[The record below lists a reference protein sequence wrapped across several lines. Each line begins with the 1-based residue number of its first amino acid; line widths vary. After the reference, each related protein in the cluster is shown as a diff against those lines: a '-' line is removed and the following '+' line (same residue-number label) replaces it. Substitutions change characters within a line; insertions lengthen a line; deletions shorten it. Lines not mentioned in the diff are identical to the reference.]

1 MTGGNAGVLMK
12 TKIDDLLQWIDN
24 SRFGL
29 TITAAKRARQINN
42 YFRHLGEG
50 LGHDAGPQIRSASNK
65 ALSLALEEIAADK
78 LEFELPEDGL
88 K

>member
-1 MTGGNAGVLMK
+1 MMK
-12 TKIDDLLQWIDN
+12 TKIDDLLEWTDN

-29 TITAAKRARQINN
+29 TIAAAKRARQINN

-50 LGHDAGPQIRSASNK
+50 LGQEVGPQIRSASNK
-65 ALSLALEEIAADK
+65 SLTIALEEIAANK
-78 LEFELPEDGL
+78 LEIERPDDGL

>member
-1 MTGGNAGVLMK
+1 VLMQ
-12 TKIDDLLQWIDN
+12 TKIDDLLKWMDN

-29 TITAAKRARQINN
+29 TISAAKRARQINN

-50 LGHDAGPQIRSASNK
+50 LGQDVGPQIRSASNK
-65 ALSLALEEIAADK
+65 SLTLALEEIAAGK
-78 LEFELPEDGL
+78 LEFERPDDGL

>member
-1 MTGGNAGVLMK
+1 MLMQ
-12 TKIDDLLQWIDN
+12 TKIDDLLKWMDN

-29 TITAAKRARQINN
+29 TISAAKRARQINN

-50 LGHDAGPQIRSASNK
+50 LGQDVGPQIRSASNK
-65 ALSLALEEIAADK
+65 SLTLALEEIAAGK
-78 LEFELPEDGL
+78 LEFERPDDGL

>member
-1 MTGGNAGVLMK
+1 VLMQ
-12 TKIDDLLQWIDN
+12 TKIDDLLQWMDN

-29 TITAAKRARQINN
+29 TISAAKRARQINN

-50 LGHDAGPQIRSASNK
+50 LGQEAGPQIRSASNK
-65 ALSLALEEIAADK
+65 SLTLAMEEIAADK
-78 LEFELPEDGL
+78 LEYELPEEGL

>member
-1 MTGGNAGVLMK
+1 MLMK
-12 TKIDDLLQWIDN
+12 TKIDDLLQVMNN

-29 TITAAKRARQINN
+29 TIAAAKRARQINN

-50 LGHDAGPQIRSASNK
+50 LGSEAGPQVRSASNK
-65 ALSLALEEIAADK
+65 ALSLALEEIAEQK
-78 LEFELPEDGL
+78 LDFEMPEDGV

>member
-1 MTGGNAGVLMK
+1 MLMK
-12 TKIDDLLQWIDN
+12 TRIDDLLQWIDN

-50 LGHDAGPQIRSASNK
+50 LGHDSGPQIRSASNK
-65 ALSLALEEIAADK
+65 SLSLALEEIAADK
-78 LEFELPEDGL
+78 LEFERHDEVT

>member
-1 MTGGNAGVLMK
+1 MQ
-12 TKIDDLLQWIDN
+12 TKIDDLLKWMDN

-29 TITAAKRARQINN
+29 TISAAKRARQINN

-50 LGHDAGPQIRSASNK
+50 LGQEAGPQIRSASNK
-65 ALSLALEEIAADK
+65 SLTLALEEIAANK
-78 LEFELPEDGL
+78 LEYEQPEEGL

>member
-1 MTGGNAGVLMK
+1 MMK
-12 TKIDDLLQWIDN
+12 TKIDDLLDWMDN

-29 TITAAKRARQINN
+29 TIAAAKRARQINN

-50 LGHDAGPQIRSASNK
+50 LGQEAGPQIRSASNK
-65 ALSLALEEIAADK
+65 SLTMALEEIAADK
-78 LEFELPEDGL
+78 LEYERPEDGL

>member
-1 MTGGNAGVLMK
+1 MMK
-12 TKIDDLLQWIDN
+12 TNIDYLLEWINN
-24 SRFGL
+24 SRFSL

-50 LGHDAGPQIRSASNK
+50 LGRDAGPQIRSASNK
-65 ALSLALEEIAADK
+65 ALTLALEEIAAGK
-78 LEFELPEDGL
+78 LEYELPEEGL

>member
-1 MTGGNAGVLMK
+1 LMK
-12 TKIDDLLQWIDN
+12 TKIDDLLEAMNN

-29 TITAAKRARQINN
+29 TIAAAKRARQINN

-50 LGHDAGPQIRSASNK
+50 LGRETGPQVRSASNK
-65 ALSLALEEIAADK
+65 SLTLALEEIAEGK
-78 LEFELPEDGL
+78 LEFEMPEDGM

>member
-1 MTGGNAGVLMK
+1 MLMK

-29 TITAAKRARQINN
+29 TVTAAKRARQINN

-50 LGHDAGPQIRSASNK
+50 LGQEAGPQIRSASNK
-65 ALSLALEEIAADK
+65 SLTMALEEIAADK
-78 LEFELPEDGL
+78 LEFERPEEGL

>member
-1 MTGGNAGVLMK
+1 MLMQ
-12 TKIDDLLQWIDN
+12 TKIDDLLLWMDN

-29 TITAAKRARQINN
+29 TISAAKRARQINN

-50 LGHDAGPQIRSASNK
+50 LGQEAGPQIRSASNK
-65 ALSLALEEIAADK
+65 SLTLAMEEIAADK
-78 LEFELPEDGL
+78 LEYELPEEGL

>member
-1 MTGGNAGVLMK
+1 MLMQ
-12 TKIDDLLQWIDN
+12 TKIDDLLKWMDN

-29 TITAAKRARQINN
+29 TISAAKRARQINS

-50 LGHDAGPQIRSASNK
+50 LGQEAGPQIRSASNK
-65 ALSLALEEIAADK
+65 SLTLAMEEIAADK
-78 LEFELPEDGL
+78 LEYERPDDGL

>member
-1 MTGGNAGVLMK
+1 MLMK
-12 TKIDDLLQWIDN
+12 TRIDDLLLWIDN

-50 LGHDAGPQIRSASNK
+50 LGHEAGPQIRSASNK
-65 ALSLALEEIAADK
+65 SLTLALEEIAADK
-78 LEFELPEDGL
+78 LEFEHPDDGV

>member
-1 MTGGNAGVLMK
+1 MTGGLTGVLMK

-24 SRFGL
+24 SRFSL

-78 LEFELPEDGL
+78 LEYELPEESL

>member
-1 MTGGNAGVLMK
+1 VLMD
-12 TKIDDLLQWIDN
+12 TKIDDLLVHLDN

-29 TITAAKRARQINN
+29 TVSAAKRARQINN

-50 LGHDAGPQIRSASNK
+50 LGHEVGPQVRSASNK
-65 ALSLALEEIAADK
+65 SLTLALEEIAADK
-78 LEFELPEDGL
+78 LEFEQPDEDE

>member
-1 MTGGNAGVLMK
+1 VLMD
-12 TKIDDLLQWIDN
+12 TKIDDLLDQMDN

-29 TITAAKRARQINN
+29 TVSAAKRARQINN

-50 LGHDAGPQIRSASNK
+50 LGQEVGPQIRSASNK
-65 ALSLALEEIAADK
+65 SLTLALEEIAAEK
-78 LEFELPEDGL
+78 LEYEQPEEGV

>member
-1 MTGGNAGVLMK
+1 MMK

-29 TITAAKRARQINN
+29 TVTAAKRARQINN

-50 LGHDAGPQIRSASNK
+50 LGQEAGPQIRSASNK
-65 ALSLALEEIAADK
+65 SLTMALEEIAADK
-78 LEFELPEDGL
+78 LEFERPEEGL

>member
-1 MTGGNAGVLMK
+1 VLMQ
-12 TKIDDLLQWIDN
+12 TKIDDLLEWMDN

-29 TITAAKRARQINN
+29 TISAAKRARQINS

-50 LGHDAGPQIRSASNK
+50 LGQEAGPQIRSASNK
-65 ALSLALEEIAADK
+65 SLTLALEEIAADK
-78 LEFELPEDGL
+78 LEYELPDNGL

>member
-1 MTGGNAGVLMK
+1 MQ
-12 TKIDDLLQWIDN
+12 TKIDDLLKWMDN

-29 TITAAKRARQINN
+29 TISAAKRARQINN

-50 LGHDAGPQIRSASNK
+50 LGQDVGPQIRSASNK
-65 ALSLALEEIAADK
+65 SLTLALEEIAAGK
-78 LEFELPEDGL
+78 LEFERPDDGL

>member
-1 MTGGNAGVLMK
+1 VLMK
-12 TKIDDLLQWIDN
+12 TRIDDLLLWIDN

-29 TITAAKRARQINN
+29 AISAAKRARQINN

-50 LGHDAGPQIRSASNK
+50 LGQEAGPQIRSASNK
-65 ALSLALEEIAADK
+65 SLTLALEEIAADK
-78 LEFELPEDGL
+78 LEFELPDEGV